1 MNVRPGGEVLAN
13 LRGGTLV
20 SIRFVLGGGG
30 GESHKFQ
37 ENVERGRWKKG
48 WL

>member
-1 MNVRPGGEVLAN
+1 MSDREGRFSPTYEEE
-13 LRGGTLV
+13 RSLV
-20 SIRFVLGGGG
+20 FDLFSEE